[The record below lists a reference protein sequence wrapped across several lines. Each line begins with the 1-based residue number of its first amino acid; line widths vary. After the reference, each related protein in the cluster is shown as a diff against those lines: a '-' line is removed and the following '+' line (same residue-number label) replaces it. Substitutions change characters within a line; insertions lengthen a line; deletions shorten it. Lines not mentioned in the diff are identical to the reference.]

1 MMLRSKQFF
10 AKFSS
15 LRSGSL
21 FGLFVALLAGCAVA
35 ATSLSAVAGEAAPR
49 HGVSMHGDLKYP
61 PDFAHFDYVNPDAP
75 KGGEVRMAA
84 IGTFDSFNPFIL
96 KGTPAAGVGLLFD
109 TLTVQSDD
117 EPFSQYGLIAET
129 IEMPEDRSWVIF
141 TLRPEARFHD
151 DSPITAEDVIF
162 SFETL
167 RDEGQPF
174 YRAYYANITEVE
186 MLGPRRVKFHFDGT
200 ENRELPLIV
209 GQLEVFSMAWH
220 AEHPFNESSLTPL
233 MGSGPYQVANAE
245 AGRAVTYRRDPDYWA
260 ADLAVN
266 RGRWNFDALR
276 WDYYRD
282 STVALEAFKAH
293 EFDFRVENS
302 SKDWATG
309 YGGKSFEKGLAVT
322 EEILHEIPTGMQ
334 AYVFNTRK
342 PMFRDPNARRALGYA
357 FDFEWTNQTLFYG
370 AYTRTRSYFSNSV
383 LAATSLPDGAE
394 LALLEP
400 LRDQLPE
407 EVFTTVYEPP
417 ATDGSGNVRDNL
429 RKAST
434 LLKAAGWRLVDGKL
448 TDPVSGAPME
458 IEFLLVQQSFERVI
472 APMVQNLAKL
482 GVTANIRVVDS
493 SQYQRRAD
501 DFDFDI
507 IIGSYAQSNSPGN
520 EQRHYWGSEFADVP
534 GSRNQIGVRDTAVD
548 ALIDAIIQA
557 PDRKALVA
565 ATRALDRV
573 LLWGHYV
580 VPHWHIRAFR
590 VAYWNKFARPA
601 TPPKNALGFLDTWWV
616 DPAKAQALA
625 AGQSP
630 PDAD

>member
-1 MMLRSKQFF
+1 
-10 AKFSS
+10 
-15 LRSGSL
+15 
-21 FGLFVALLAGCAVA
+21 
-35 ATSLSAVAGEAAPR
+35 
-49 HGVSMHGDLKYP
+49 
-61 PDFAHFDYVNPDAP
+61 
-75 KGGEVRMAA
+75 
-84 IGTFDSFNPFIL
+84 
-96 KGTPAAGVGLLFD
+96 
-109 TLTVQSDD
+109 
-117 EPFSQYGLIAET
+117 
-129 IEMPEDRSWVIF
+129 
-141 TLRPEARFHD
+141 
-151 DSPITAEDVIF
+151 
-162 SFETL
+162 
-167 RDEGQPF
+167 
-174 YRAYYANITEVE
+174 
-186 MLGPRRVKFHFDGT
+186 
-200 ENRELPLIV
+200 
-209 GQLEVFSMAWH
+209 
-220 AEHPFNESSLTPL
+220 
-233 MGSGPYQVANAE
+233 
-245 AGRAVTYRRDPDYWA
+245 
-260 ADLAVN
+260 
-266 RGRWNFDALR
+266 
-276 WDYYRD
+276 
-282 STVALEAFKAH
+282 
-293 EFDFRVENS
+293 
-302 SKDWATG
+302 
-309 YGGKSFEKGLAVT
+309 
-322 EEILHEIPTGMQ
+322 
-334 AYVFNTRK
+334 
-342 PMFRDPNARRALGYA
+342 
-357 FDFEWTNQTLFYG
+357 
-370 AYTRTRSYFSNSV
+370 V